1 MHRHVHISRINSDIG
16 SCWGF
21 WFTPTRVITT
31 AHCVKGASRVSVS
44 NEVGVYFGVNRI
56 IMHSAYDEDNLKNDV
71 AILSTMVI
79 NRSVQNNRITFARV
93 TPTMYINSSKV
104 TVTKCQ
110 VTSFA
115 FDFCATHHE
124 CLFSLVCDKNC
135 KGHSGLPVLTE
146 KGEITGLVS
155 GGPANCERNDAPGG
169 YVSLYEHK
177 TFMARAVQQHRVQ
190 TVQTSKAQKAEVF
203 LVLVLVFLIF
213 CL

>member
-1 MHRHVHISRINSDIG
+1 
-16 SCWGF
+16 
-21 WFTPTRVITT
+21 
-31 AHCVKGASRVSVS
+31 
-44 NEVGVYFGVNRI
+44 
-56 IMHSAYDEDNLKNDV
+56 
-71 AILSTMVI
+71 MVI

-104 TVTKCQ
+104 TVTKCP

-146 KGEITGLVS
+146 KGEITALVS

-177 TFMARAVQQHRVQ
+177 TFMSRAVQQHQRNRHSAVDI
-190 TVQTSKAQKAEVF
+190 QTSKAQKAEYAQI
-203 LVLVLVFLIF
+203 VLSLVFLIF

>member
-1 MHRHVHISRINSDIG
+1 MCSLLLSLSLLAIFAIFIDASMHRHVHITPIISDIG

-21 WFTPTRVITT
+21 WFTPTLVITT

-93 TPTMYINSSKV
+93 TPTMYIPKNTTTEEV
-104 TVTKCQ
+104 TVTKCP

-124 CLFSLVCDKNC
+124 F
-135 KGHSGLPVLTE
+135 
-146 KGEITGLVS
+146 
-155 GGPANCERNDAPGG
+155 
-169 YVSLYEHK
+169 
-177 TFMARAVQQHRVQ
+177 
-190 TVQTSKAQKAEVF
+190 F
-203 LVLVLVFLIF
+203 L
-213 CL
+213 